1 MSSTQDYYADLD
13 LPPDAD
19 VTEIKKQYRRLALKY
34 HPDRNP
40 GREQEVN
47 SKFLIIQAAHDILT
61 DPQKRA
67 KYDATRTRSGAGRYA
82 GSSGVKGN
90 PWSDV
95 SQQYPVPPRRRN
107 DHAPRT
113 NPSRGAERWNTRFS
127 AGVPPTSKQNASDAE
142 AKKNFA
148 TAFEQMRNNKTQAG
162 NKSNQGASRTS
173 GPPPPT
179 PPRSESARRRAE
191 NAFGTSTARK
201 AGYHPRG
208 ATAGDEPPVT
218 SQNYSS
224 RPDNH
229 RFETDSFG
237 AQVPM
242 EDPLRQF
249 RDDSQAENRH
259 RAPYTTHGGEKTN
272 LFDGINVGRSKSMR
286 EAVRPQ
292 AASNGSFS
300 PDKPPSGNAS
310 DSATGR
316 SIARSICFDPLLTK
330 VLASKPQ
337 AAKDSKKPMY
347 GLSHDCYTLPSQN
360 RFLNRS
366 CSPQP
371 KPPPRD
377 NRTVNIA
384 ESATTPSDSSA
395 PSGAYTQHGILTPFE
410 QKQRQL
416 LDQLI
421 KNIGTSL
428 LPKSRLRASTTNGL
442 HRNMKDANLCPN
454 SFNLSDDETGKF
466 ARSSTEGI
474 NTTFVNDDGKTAWQF
489 NAGGKDAST
498 NQQNQNGGDK
508 TPSKSTATNSSS
520 AGQASQPQ
528 PAFDANTWGDQFG
541 PHTFEPQTRSTS
553 VSPTKASRAN
563 SKKTRQPKSQPDVIT
578 IEDSSDEEVFSW
590 TGRKTQPNPATVDSP
605 QAMDIDPPQ
614 EPVVEQTPVH
624 EVRNIPVEPSRPEW
638 RSGDFGARAGSAGYK
653 KTPEPKVN
661 ANATGSEDS
670 EEFKATLADL
680 SKVAPF
686 TQQASGLKDFK
697 DMKDHLPFESKA
709 SDEVFERG
717 EKDVTRLSFPQ
728 IPVAPRPS
736 PSFAVEGIK
745 PTAAAWQK
753 YAAEFE
759 TYLRQ
764 WAEFNS
770 SVIDHFQARRSHLV
784 ASRAANGYDF
794 LRARGDEGCAE
805 YLRAVS
811 QDNDVR
817 RRWNEAC
824 EDHEERLREFMTYR
838 AKMK

>member
-1 MSSTQDYYADLD
+1 MNSTQDYYADLD

-19 VTEIKKQYRRLALKY
+19 VTDIKKQYRRLALKY

-47 SKFLIIQAAHDILT
+47 SKFLVIQAAHDILT
-61 DPQKRA
+61 DPQKKA
-67 KYDATRTRSGAGRYA
+67 KYDATRTRSGVGRYG

-148 TAFEQMRNNKTQAG
+148 TAFEQMRNNKAQAG

-191 NAFGTSTARK
+191 NAFGTSSTRK
-201 AGYHPRG
+201 TGYHPRG
-208 ATAGDEPPVT
+208 ATVGDEPPVT

-229 RFETDSFG
+229 RFETESFG
-237 AQVPM
+237 TQVPM

-249 RDDSQAENRH
+249 RDDSQADNRH
-259 RAPYTTHGGEKTN
+259 RAPYTSHGGEKTN
-272 LFDGINVGRSKSMR
+272 LFDGLNISRSKSMR

-310 DSATGR
+310 DSAT
-316 SIARSICFDPLLTK
+316 S
-330 VLASKPQ
+330 SKPQ
-337 AAKDSKKPMY
+337 GAKAGKK
-347 GLSHDCYTLPSQN
+347 T
-360 RFLNRS
+360 
-366 CSPQP
+366 
-371 KPPPRD
+371 
-377 NRTVNIA
+377 I
-384 ESATTPSDSSA
+384 
-395 PSGAYTQHGILTPFE
+395 
-410 QKQRQL
+410 
-416 LDQLI
+416 
-421 KNIGTSL
+421 
-428 LPKSRLRASTTNGL
+428 
-442 HRNMKDANLCPN
+442 
-454 SFNLSDDETGKF
+454 FNLSDDETGKF
-466 ARSSTEGI
+466 ARSSTDDI
-474 NTTFVNDDGKTAWQF
+474 NTTFVNDDGKTPWQF
-489 NAGGKDAST
+489 GAAST

-508 TPSKSTATNSSS
+508 TPSKSAAANSSS
-520 AGQASQPQ
+520 APKAGQASQPQ
-528 PAFDANTWGDQFG
+528 TAFDANTWGDQFG

-563 SKKTRQPKSQPDVIT
+563 AKKTRQPKSQPDVIT

-590 TGRKTQPNPATVDSP
+590 TGRKTQPNPAAVDSP

-614 EPVVEQTPVH
+614 EPVEAPVH
-624 EVRNIPVEPSRPEW
+624 EARNIPVEPSRPEW
-638 RSGDFGARAGSAGYK
+638 RSGDFGTRAGSAGSK
-653 KTPEPKVN
+653 KSPETKVN
-661 ANATGSEDS
+661 ANAAGSEDS
-670 EEFKATLADL
+670 EEFKASLADL

-686 TQQASGLKDFK
+686 AQQASGLKSFK

-709 SDEVFERG
+709 SGEVFDRG
-717 EKDVTRLSFPQ
+717 DKDITRLAFPQ

-736 PSFAVEGIK
+736 PSFAIEGIK
-745 PTAAAWQK
+745 PTASAWQK
-753 YAAEFE
+753 YAADFE

-764 WAEFNS
+764 WGEFNS
-770 SVIDHFQARRSHLV
+770 SVIDHFEARRSNLV

-805 YLRAVS
+805 YLKAVS

-824 EDHEERLREFMTYR
+824 ENHEERLREFMTFR

>member
-1 MSSTQDYYADLD
+1 MNSTQDYYADLD

-19 VTEIKKQYRRLALKY
+19 VTDIKKQYRKLALKY

-61 DPQKRA
+61 DPQKKA

-82 GSSGVKGN
+82 SSSGVKGN
-90 PWSDV
+90 PWSDL

-148 TAFEQMRNNKTQAG
+148 TAFEQMRNNKAQAG

-191 NAFGTSTARK
+191 NAFGTSSTRK
-201 AGYHPRG
+201 TGYHPRG
-208 ATAGDEPPVT
+208 ATDGDEPPVT
-218 SQNYSS
+218 SRNYSS

-229 RFETDSFG
+229 RFETESFG
-237 AQVPM
+237 TQAPM

-272 LFDGINVGRSKSMR
+272 LFDGLNISRSKSMR

-310 DSATGR
+310 DSAT
-316 SIARSICFDPLLTK
+316 
-330 VLASKPQ
+330 ASKPQ
-337 AAKDSKKPMY
+337 GAKAGKK
-347 GLSHDCYTLPSQN
+347 T
-360 RFLNRS
+360 
-366 CSPQP
+366 
-371 KPPPRD
+371 
-377 NRTVNIA
+377 I
-384 ESATTPSDSSA
+384 
-395 PSGAYTQHGILTPFE
+395 GAYSQYGVLTPFE

-421 KNIGTSL
+421 RNSGTSL
-428 LPKSRLRASTTNGL
+428 LPKPRLRASTTNGL
-442 HRNMKDANLCPN
+442 HRNMKGANLCSN

-466 ARSSTEGI
+466 ARSSTDDI
-474 NTTFVNDDGKTAWQF
+474 NTTFVNDDGKTPWQF
-489 NAGGKDAST
+489 GAAST

-508 TPSKSTATNSSS
+508 TPSKSAAANSSS
-520 AGQASQPQ
+520 APKAGQASQPQ
-528 PAFDANTWGDQFG
+528 TAFDANTWGDQFG

-590 TGRKTQPNPATVDSP
+590 TGRKTQANPAAVDSP

-614 EPVVEQTPVH
+614 EPVVEQAPVH
-624 EVRNIPVEPSRPEW
+624 EARNIPVEPSRPEW
-638 RSGDFGARAGSAGYK
+638 RPGDFGARAGSAGSK
-653 KTPEPKVN
+653 KSPETTVN
-661 ANATGSEDS
+661 ANAAGSEDS
-670 EEFKATLADL
+670 EEFKASLADL

-686 TQQASGLKDFK
+686 AQQASGLKSFK

-709 SDEVFERG
+709 SDEVFDKG
-717 EKDVTRLSFPQ
+717 DKDITRLAFPQ

-745 PTAAAWQK
+745 PTASAWQK

-764 WAEFNS
+764 WSEFNS
-770 SVIDHFQARRSHLV
+770 SVIDHFEARRSNLV

-805 YLRAVS
+805 YLKAVS

-824 EDHEERLREFMTYR
+824 ENHEERLREFMTFR

>member
-1 MSSTQDYYADLD
+1 MSSSQDYYADLE
-13 LPPDAD
+13 LPADAD
-19 VTEIKKQYRRLALKY
+19 VTDIKKQYRKLALKY

-47 SKFLIIQAAHDILT
+47 SKFLVIQAAHDILT

-148 TAFEQMRNNKTQAG
+148 TAFEQMRNTKAQAG

-201 AGYHPRG
+201 TGYHPRG
-208 ATAGDEPPVT
+208 ATVGDEPPVT

-229 RFETDSFG
+229 RFEAESFG
-237 AQVPM
+237 TQVPM

-272 LFDGINVGRSKSMR
+272 PFDGINISRSKSMR

-292 AASNGSFS
+292 AASNGSYS
-300 PDKPPSGNAS
+300 PEKAPSGNAS
-310 DSATGR
+310 DSAT
-316 SIARSICFDPLLTK
+316 T
-330 VLASKPQ
+330 
-337 AAKDSKKPMY
+337 
-347 GLSHDCYTLPSQN
+347 
-360 RFLNRS
+360 
-366 CSPQP
+366 
-371 KPPPRD
+371 
-377 NRTVNIA
+377 
-384 ESATTPSDSSA
+384 
-395 PSGAYTQHGILTPFE
+395 PSGAYSQYGNLTPFE

-421 KNIGTSL
+421 RNSGTSL

-442 HRNMKDANLCPN
+442 HRNMKGANLCSN

-466 ARSSTEGI
+466 ARSSTDDI
-474 NTTFVNDDGKTAWQF
+474 NTTFVDDDGKTQWQF
-489 NAGGKDAST
+489 GAGRKDAST
-498 NQQNQNGGDK
+498 NQQNQNGGDR
-508 TPSKSTATNSSS
+508 TPSKSPAANSSS
-520 AGQASQPQ
+520 APKAGQASQAQ
-528 PAFDANTWGDQFG
+528 AAFDANTWGDQFG

-590 TGRKTQPNPATVDSP
+590 TGRKTQANPATVDSP

-614 EPVVEQTPVH
+614 EPVAEQAPVH
-624 EVRNIPVEPSRPEW
+624 EARNIPVEPSRPEW
-638 RSGDFGARAGSAGYK
+638 RSGDLGARAGSAGYK
-653 KTPEPKVN
+653 KSPETKVN
-661 ANATGSEDS
+661 ANAAGSEDS
-670 EEFKATLADL
+670 EEFKASLADL
-680 SKVAPF
+680 SNVAPF
-686 TQQASGLKDFK
+686 AQQASGLKSFK

-709 SDEVFERG
+709 SDEVFDRG
-717 EKDVTRLSFPQ
+717 GKDITRLTFPQ

-745 PTAAAWQK
+745 PTASAWQK

-764 WAEFNS
+764 WGEFNS
-770 SVIDHFQARRSHLV
+770 SVIDHFEARRSNLV

-805 YLRAVS
+805 YLKSVS

-824 EDHEERLREFMTYR
+824 ENHEERLREFMTFR

>member
-1 MSSTQDYYADLD
+1 MNSTQDYYADLD

-19 VTEIKKQYRRLALKY
+19 VTDIKKQYRKLALKY

-61 DPQKRA
+61 DPQKKA
-67 KYDATRTRSGAGRYA
+67 KYDATRRSGGGRY
-82 GSSGVKGN
+82 GGSGVKGN

-148 TAFEQMRNNKTQAG
+148 TAFEQMRNNKAQAG

-191 NAFGTSTARK
+191 NAFGTSSTRK
-201 AGYHPRG
+201 TGYHPRG
-208 ATAGDEPPVT
+208 ATVGDEPPVT

-229 RFETDSFG
+229 RFETEAFG
-237 AQVPM
+237 TQVPM

-272 LFDGINVGRSKSMR
+272 LFDGINISRSKSMR

-300 PDKPPSGNAS
+300 PDKPSSGNAS
-310 DSATGR
+310 DSAT
-316 SIARSICFDPLLTK
+316 
-330 VLASKPQ
+330 ASKPQ
-337 AAKDSKKPMY
+337 GAKAGKK
-347 GLSHDCYTLPSQN
+347 T
-360 RFLNRS
+360 
-366 CSPQP
+366 
-371 KPPPRD
+371 
-377 NRTVNIA
+377 I
-384 ESATTPSDSSA
+384 
-395 PSGAYTQHGILTPFE
+395 GAYSQYGVLTPFE
-410 QKQRQL
+410 RKQRQL

-421 KNIGTSL
+421 RNSGTSL

-442 HRNMKDANLCPN
+442 HKNMKGANSCSN

-466 ARSSTEGI
+466 ARSSTDDI
-474 NTTFVNDDGKTAWQF
+474 NTTFVNDDGKTPWQF
-489 NAGGKDAST
+489 GAAST

-508 TPSKSTATNSSS
+508 TPSKSQAANSSS
-520 AGQASQPQ
+520 TPKAGQASQPQ
-528 PAFDANTWGDQFG
+528 TAFDANTWGDQFG

-590 TGRKTQPNPATVDSP
+590 TGRKTQANPAAVDSP

-614 EPVVEQTPVH
+614 EPVVEQAPVH
-624 EVRNIPVEPSRPEW
+624 EARNIPVEPSRPEW
-638 RSGDFGARAGSAGYK
+638 RPGDFGARAGSAGSK
-653 KTPEPKVN
+653 KSPETKVN
-661 ANATGSEDS
+661 ANAAGSEDS
-670 EEFKATLADL
+670 EEFKASLADL

-686 TQQASGLKDFK
+686 TQQASGLKSFK

-709 SDEVFERG
+709 SDEVFDKG
-717 EKDVTRLSFPQ
+717 DKDITRLAFPQ

-745 PTAAAWQK
+745 PTASAWQK

-764 WAEFNS
+764 WGEFNS
-770 SVIDHFQARRSHLV
+770 SVIDHFEARRSNLV

-805 YLRAVS
+805 YLKAVS

-824 EDHEERLREFMTYR
+824 EDHEERLREFMTFR